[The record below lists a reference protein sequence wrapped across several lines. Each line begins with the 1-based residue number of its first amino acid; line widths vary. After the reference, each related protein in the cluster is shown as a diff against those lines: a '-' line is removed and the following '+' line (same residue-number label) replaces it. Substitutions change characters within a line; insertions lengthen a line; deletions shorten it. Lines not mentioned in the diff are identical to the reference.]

1 MGSMW
6 DCKSDCICLIRMI
19 RIQDSVKSIAQDVK
33 SCIAFK
39 MSEIHMF
46 SPLDLCRYHRAAGD
60 PHLQQVCGG
69 QVLGLTAGLETLE
82 TAQHC
87 TDNSQ
92 KLCRTLYRL
101 SPACSSSKHGG
112 RNDSNRFKGGHELIL
127 G

>member
-1 MGSMW
+1 M
-6 DCKSDCICLIRMI
+6 DCICLIRMI

-39 MSEIHMF
+39 CPVEIQMF

-69 QVLGLTAGLETLE
+69 KVLGLTAGLETLE

-92 KLCRTLYRL
+92 KLYRTLYRL
-101 SPACSSSKHGG
+101 SPACSSSKHYGG